1 MQSIFSPAARRDP
14 LQVRANSDRR
24 DGELKMDWTKPLHR
38 TRPMGVEWLAE
49 LSAKAESGAAE
60 AEFPGFRMGS
70 DGFDGKS
77 WTARMLARQIE
88 IRCGGGQS
96 FAGELARPSS

>member
-1 MQSIFSPAARRDP
+1 
-14 LQVRANSDRR
+14 
-24 DGELKMDWTKPLHR
+24 
-38 TRPMGVEWLAE
+38 MGVEWLAE

-70 DGFDGKS
+70 DGFDGS
-77 WTARMLARQIE
+77 EGWTATMLAHPIE
-88 IRCGGGQS
+88 IRRGGGQS